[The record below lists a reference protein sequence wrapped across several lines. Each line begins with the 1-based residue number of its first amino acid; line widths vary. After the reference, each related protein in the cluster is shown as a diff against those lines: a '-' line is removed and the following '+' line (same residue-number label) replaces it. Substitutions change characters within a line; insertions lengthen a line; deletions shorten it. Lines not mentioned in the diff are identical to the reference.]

1 MTSAAR
7 MQIAILFFTTV
18 NILIFTAAVYAA
30 TLFPPLLPHAGF
42 WIGAITA
49 AGMFVTAPI
58 AWFIGICL
66 PSVWNDKLVARPSP
80 LAHAPTRE
88 I

>member
-1 MTSAAR
+1 MRGAVR
-7 MQIAILFFTTV
+7 MQIAILFYV
-18 NILIFTAAVYAA
+18 SANILVFTGAVYAA

-58 AWFIGICL
+58 AWFIGVSL
-66 PSVWNDKLVARPSP
+66 PPVWNDRLVARQSP
-80 LAHAPTRE
+80 LAHAPSRE